1 MTDYLAREP
10 IDLEAPGVASL
21 LDELSFW
28 SSRFG
33 ILLFEHFDFSNCRR
47 VLDIGCGNGFPL
59 FELAHALGRASRVT
73 GVDTWRSALGRAAF
87 KRQRHETPNVDLV
100 LADAS
105 GLPFR
110 DGSFDRI
117 VSNLGINNFADPR
130 RVLLE
135 CHRALQ
141 VGGTLTFTTNVR
153 GHMREFYAVFRDVLA
168 ETGDSLSLER
178 LAANENHRS
187 SPAEIDAMLSDAGF
201 RTTKVV
207 EEQFTMRY
215 ADGSALLRHPL
226 TRIGFLDGWRAVVSQ
241 ENEKAVFNRLEE
253 RLNAMAGEGG
263 LRLTVP
269 MLYIEGRKA
278 G

>member
-10 IDLEAPGVASL
+10 IDLEAPGMASL

-59 FELAHALGRASRVT
+59 FELAHALGRSSRVT

-87 KRQRHETPNVDLV
+87 KRRLYETSNVDLV

-105 GLPFR
+105 RLPFR

-130 RVLLE
+130 GVLSE
-135 CHRALQ
+135 CRRIL
-141 VGGTLTFTTNVR
+141 VPGGTLTMTTNVR
-153 GHMREFYAVFRDVLA
+153 GHMREFYAAFRDVLA
-168 ETGDSLSLER
+168 EAGDSLSLER
-178 LAANENHRS
+178 LAANEYHRS
-187 SPAEIDAMLSDAGF
+187 SRAEIDAMLSDTGF

-226 TRIGFLDGWRAVVSQ
+226 TRIGFLDAWRAVVSP
-241 ENEKAVFNRLEE
+241 ENERSVFNRLEE

-269 MLYIEGRKA
+269 MLYIEGRKT